1 MLSLQ
6 SEIDSLCAVS
16 HELLHLGL
24 DGEPIYSDRFRQLN
38 TDVYHRC
45 QHLFGSHGRTL
56 EEEASLCIALLT
68 GYNATIYNDG
78 DKESKIQSI
87 LDRSFAVLDH
97 LPASLLKCQ
106 LLTYCY
112 GEVFEEDLAQEAH
125 QIMDSWKNRA
135 LSEEELEV
143 METLQTMEDNRYPCS
158 EVD

>member
-1 MLSLQ
+1 MNQVQNLQ
-6 SEIDSLCAVS
+6 HIAR
-16 HELLHLGL
+16 ELLYLGM
-24 DGEPIYSDRFRQLN
+24 DGSPIYTDHFRQLN
-38 TDVYHRC
+38 TEVFRLSEA
-45 QHLFGSHGRTL
+45 LFSMKGATS
-56 EEEASLCIALLT
+56 EEEAAICLSLLM

-125 QIMDSWKNRA
+125 QIMDRKPYYCQGFSQRLP
-135 LSEEELEV
+135 LSVTSNVLPGLHC
-143 METLQTMEDNRYPCS
+143 TGLCP
-158 EVD
+158 

>member
-1 MLSLQ
+1 MNQVQNLQ
-6 SEIDSLCAVS
+6 HIAR
-16 HELLHLGL
+16 ELLYLGM
-24 DGEPIYSDRFRQLN
+24 DGSPIYTDHFRQLN
-38 TDVYHRC
+38 TEVFRLSEA
-45 QHLFGSHGRTL
+45 LFSMKGTTS
-56 EEEASLCIALLT
+56 EEEAAICLSLLM

-125 QIMDSWKNRA
+125 FIIDGWGSREFTKEEKEILELLRSLEENSYPN
-135 LSEEELEV
+135 SEI
-143 METLQTMEDNRYPCS
+143 D
-158 EVD
+158 

>member
-1 MLSLQ
+1 MHTINLLPHYTDTDYLPLSAM
-6 SEIDSLCAVS
+6 SPSLPI
-16 HELLHLGL
+16 LLLKGAT
-24 DGEPIYSDRFRQLN
+24 S
-38 TDVYHRC
+38 
-45 QHLFGSHGRTL
+45 
-56 EEEASLCIALLT
+56 EEEAAICLSLLM

-135 LSEEELEV
+135 LSEEEKGFGQAKNFGVQLTEMIGIDGRTIHTQIKQHTGRDRKSV
-143 METLQTMEDNRYPCS
+143 
-158 EVD
+158 V

>member
-1 MLSLQ
+1 MNQVQNLQ
-6 SEIDSLCAVS
+6 HIAR
-16 HELLHLGL
+16 ELLYLGM
-24 DGEPIYSDRFRQLN
+24 DGSPIYTDHFRQLN
-38 TDVYHRC
+38 TEVFRLSEA
-45 QHLFGSHGRTL
+45 LFSMKGATS
-56 EEEASLCIALLT
+56 EEEAAICLSLLM

-78 DKESKIQSI
+78 
-87 LDRSFAVLDH
+87 SFAVLDH

-158 EVD
+158 EVED

>member
-1 MLSLQ
+1 MNQVQNLQ
-6 SEIDSLCAVS
+6 HIAR
-16 HELLHLGL
+16 ELLYLGT
-24 DGEPIYSDRFRQLN
+24 DGSPIYTDHFRQLN
-38 TDVYHRC
+38 TEVFRLSET
-45 QHLFGSHGRTL
+45 LFSMKGATF
-56 EEEASLCIALLT
+56 EEEAAICLSLLM

-112 GEVFEEDLAQEAH
+112 GEVFEEDG
-125 QIMDSWKNRA
+125 WKSRA

-143 METLQTMEDNRYPCS
+143 METLQTMEENGYPCS
-158 EVD
+158 EID

>member
-1 MLSLQ
+1 M
-6 SEIDSLCAVS
+6 
-16 HELLHLGL
+16 
-24 DGEPIYSDRFRQLN
+24 
-38 TDVYHRC
+38 
-45 QHLFGSHGRTL
+45 
-56 EEEASLCIALLT
+56 
-68 GYNATIYNDG
+68 GYNASIYNDG

-125 QIMDSWKNRA
+125 QIMDGWKSRA

-143 METLQTMEDNRYPCS
+143 METLQTMEENSYPCS
-158 EVD
+158 EIED

>member
-1 MLSLQ
+1 MNQVQNLQ
-6 SEIDSLCAVS
+6 HIAR
-16 HELLHLGL
+16 ELLYLGM
-24 DGEPIYSDRFRQLN
+24 DGSPIYTDHFRQLN
-38 TDVYHRC
+38 TEVFRLSEA
-45 QHLFGSHGRTL
+45 LFSMKGATS
-56 EEEASLCIALLT
+56 EEEAAICLSLLM

-125 QIMDSWKNRA
+125 QIMDSWENKV

-158 EVD
+158 EVED